1 MPGLRGFSEQN
12 MRRMRQFYEEWADVF
27 ENRSTVSSEIEMIP
41 LAVDIQPD
49 TFCSTLLNKL
59 EEQDVF
65 KFLALGFSRHF
76 CIIFQEKDINYRW
89 FFIRKCATEFWKC

>member
-27 ENRSTVSSEIEMIP
+27 ENRSTEMSEIEIIS

-49 TFCSTLLNKL
+49 TFCSTLSNKL
-59 EEQDVF
+59 DEQDVF
-65 KFLALGFSRHF
+65 RFLLLGF
-76 CIIFQEKDINYRW
+76 
-89 FFIRKCATEFWKC
+89 ATYCSVDELCKLM